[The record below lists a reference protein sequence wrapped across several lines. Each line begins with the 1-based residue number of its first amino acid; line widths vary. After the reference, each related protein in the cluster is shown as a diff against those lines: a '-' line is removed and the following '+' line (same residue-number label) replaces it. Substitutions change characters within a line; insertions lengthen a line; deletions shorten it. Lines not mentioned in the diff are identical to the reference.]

1 MAEVTR
7 FSASAMPAGANRV
20 SARKPSGP
28 PEPAYAVAWKP
39 RRNPWA
45 IALTVTMATFMEVLD
60 TSIANVAVPNIAGG
74 LSASAD
80 EATWILTAY
89 LVANG
94 IVLPISAWITERVGR
109 KRFYMT
115 CVLVFTASS
124 FLCGVAPSL
133 TALICLR
140 VLQGAAGGGL
150 QPSEQAI
157 LADTFP
163 AEQFGMA
170 FAIYGMAVV
179 LAPAI
184 GPTLGGFIT
193 DNFSWRWIFFINVP
207 VGLASL
213 ILTYRVVEDPPYLNA
228 ASRRKARGLSVD
240 YIGLGLIALG
250 LGCLQVVLDKGQ
262 EDDWLQSHFIAIL
275 TAIATIALVAFVIW
289 EWRQKNPI
297 VELKLFKGRT
307 FAVAVLMMFVLGVM
321 LYGSTVLLP
330 LFMQVL
336 MGYTAEL
343 AGMVLS
349 PGGFAMLVMMPL
361 VGALSGRVQARW
373 LAGVGF
379 LISALALFHICG
391 LNQNIDFRTAMMYRI
406 YQSMGLAFLFIPIN
420 TAAFTAAT
428 GENSNQISSIVNLA
442 RNVGGSVGISLVT
455 TLTTRHAQLH
465 QDTLVR
471 HVTNYDE
478 ALRDMLSG
486 LSTNLAHQGFSR
498 PDAMHQALGRVY
510 AMVQQQASVQAYID
524 TFWVLGIACLCM
536 LPLVLLMGKND
547 PHQAMAAH

>member
-1 MAEVTR
+1 MLRA
-7 FSASAMPAGANRV
+7 ASGAASRADIPARYESPMP
-20 SARKPSGP
+20 P
-28 PEPAYAVAWKP
+28 PPAAVWKP

-74 LSASAD
+74 LSASVD

-94 IVLPISAWITERVGR
+94 IVLPISAWITARIGR
-109 KRFYMT
+109 KRFYMA
-115 CVLVFTASS
+115 CVAVFTASS

-133 TALICLR
+133 TTLICLR

-163 AEQFGMA
+163 ADQFGMA

-207 VGLASL
+207 VGVVSL
-213 ILTYRVVEDPPYLNA
+213 ILTYRMVEDPPYMNA
-228 ASRRKARGLSVD
+228 ASRKAARKLSVD

-262 EDDWLQSHFIAIL
+262 EDDWLQSHFIGLL
-275 TAIATIALVAFVIW
+275 TAIAAVALIVFVIW

-297 VELKLFKGRT
+297 VELKLFRGRT
-307 FAVAVLMMFVLGVM
+307 FATAVLMMFVLGVM

-361 VGALSGRVQARW
+361 VGTLSSKVQARW

-379 LISALALFHICG
+379 LISALALFHMCG
-391 LNQNIDFRTAMMYRI
+391 LDLSIDFRTVMMYRI

-420 TAAFTAAT
+420 TAAFTAST

-442 RNVGGSVGISLVT
+442 RNVGGSVGIALVT
-455 TLTTRHAQLH
+455 TLTTRLAQLH
-465 QDTLVR
+465 QVTLAR
-471 HVTNYDE
+471 HATNYDE
-478 ALRDMLSG
+478 ALRNMLNG
-486 LSTNLAHQGFSR
+486 LSANLAHQGFSR
-498 PDAMHQALGRVY
+498 ADAIHQSLGRLY

-524 TFWVLGIACLCM
+524 TFRLLGIACLCM
-536 LPLVLLMGKND
+536 VPLVLLMKKND
-547 PHQAMAAH
+547 PHQPITAH